1 MRTVGA
7 FLAALIAAGCLVV
20 AAPGATGDEGELA
33 RARER
38 ANAAAA
44 ELSRAETRA
53 GELEL
58 QVAEQ
63 QRQLEAAEAS
73 LASLRQTLRE
83 TAVSAYIG
91 AAGDPAAQFI
101 SGEDLN
107 RSVQAQALAS
117 LVTQNNADAVDQYRV
132 VAEDAEAARAALDA
146 TLAEQRGVVES
157 LRDRRRALDAELA
170 RLEELE
176 RQRREAEERR
186 RAQEAAA
193 AAAAARSRQRSTPAG
208 NTVRSAPTGPIA
220 SGDWICPVQG
230 AVAFVDSWGDPRSG
244 GRRHQ
249 GVDMMAAHGTPVVAP
264 VGGSVSHRGNS
275 VGGMSFYLNGND
287 GNFYYGTH
295 LSGYANPG
303 SVAAGTVIGYVGDT
317 GNAAGNPHLHF
328 EIHPGGGAAINP
340 YPTVR
345 AHC

>member
-7 FLAALIAAGCLVV
+7 LLAALVAAGCVVV
-20 AAPGATGDEGELA
+20 AAPGATGDEGDLA

-44 ELSRAETRA
+44 DLSHAESRA

-63 QRQLEAAEAS
+63 QRQLEAADAS
-73 LASLRQTLRE
+73 LATLRQTLRE
-83 TAVSAYIG
+83 TAVAAYIG

-132 VAEDAEAARAALDA
+132 VAEDATAARAALDA
-146 TLAEQRGVVES
+146 TLAEQQGVVDS

-193 AAAAARSRQRSTPAG
+193 AAARAQRRSSSSN
-208 NTVRSAPTGPIA
+208 NTVRSAPTAPIA

-264 VGGSVSHRGNS
+264 VGGTVSHRSNS

-303 SVAAGTVIGYVGDT
+303 TVAAGTVIGYVGDS